1 MDLLAGARAVNVVSE
16 VLPQLVLVV
25 PQFVAIG
32 LPPAPV
38 ISGFGFVPLI
48 LLPILMEL
56 LEIVLQVGGIA
67 RGNIVLDRF
76 LLGVQVLAV
85 LLQLLFVIVQGLA
98 SVVHFVVIVLDRMG
112 LLVFGPSISR
122 QPDEP
127 CDCQRQHY
135 LLDHCPLL

>member
-25 PQFVAIG
+25 PQFAMIFCP
-32 LPPAPV
+32 LAPV
-38 ISGFGFVPLI
+38 TSGFGFIPLI

-112 LLVFGPSISR
+112 LLVFGPSICR